1 MEAKAVCNN
10 NPERY
15 RNKRNGAF
23 ARLLLGCAALALCS
37 SGALAQ
43 DAAEAD
49 PAFALE
55 PDGTFRLSPIIVDSR
70 AQADDNANSI
80 VARELWVGGKVAT
93 SILDTPASVSVIT
106 EKEIEERNAKTVE
119 EVLEY
124 TPGIVTDYYG
134 TDDRNDYYL
143 VRGFQ
148 ASTYRDGLTLGTMRG
163 VREEP
168 YAYQRVEVLKGA
180 NSTLFGASDPGG
192 SINFVTK
199 TPLFE
204 TFGSGYLQ
212 IGNQDH
218 YELGFDVGNIIN
230 ETGTAAFR
238 VTGKAQNAE
247 LEYDYS
253 KNDEAF
259 LMGGLSIAPT
269 DATTISFIVDYL
281 KRDGTPNSGG
291 YPMDREYDRS
301 LFFGQAGFND
311 QNVERTTATAMLK
324 HDFEGGLSVSA
335 NLRYSDLE
343 DDYGYVYL
351 SDNLGRVGDL
361 IPRYGISSDNT
372 AKETIGN
379 VIGQYD
385 ARFGVVD
392 SVTLFGAE
400 YRDASTTA
408 VSRWGQTD
416 ILDLNDP
423 NIHGRPGELAIYADD
438 DNDYTTKSLFFQQN
452 LSFYDRAIVTFGAR
466 QDWMDLRSDGL
477 YSSDSDDFS
486 ESSIRAAFTYKIT
499 DEVSAYASYVES
511 VAPPQIGVSPER
523 GEQYEVGVKYEP
535 AGYNA
540 LITAAIF
547 DLTRKDLTIPVV
559 QPGGEILREVVGKM
573 RSRGFEIEGKAELF
587 DNFNLVA
594 GYSYLDTEIEEG
606 AVNYGGS
613 LVSLNGNQFASVP
626 KNMAS
631 IWGYYT
637 IPSAGA
643 RGDISLGLGA
653 RYIGSYYFNEQN
665 NNGKSDAATIFDAA
679 LAYSVTESAQLTL
692 NVSNLFDEQHVVGR
706 GTADYYNPGRTI
718 VGGLNYTW

>member
-1 MEAKAVCNN
+1 METRTETEINRRRGSARGGV
-10 NPERY
+10 R
-15 RNKRNGAF
+15 
-23 ARLLLGCAALALCS
+23 ARLLIGCAALALAPWGAQAQEAS
-37 SGALAQ
+37 DEAADFELESG
-43 DAAEAD
+43 E
-49 PAFALE
+49 
-55 PDGTFRLSPIIVDSR
+55 TFRLSPIIVNAR
-70 AQADDNANSI
+70 AEADDDANSI

-93 SILDTPASVSVIT
+93 SILDTPASVAVIT

-124 TPGIVTDYYG
+124 TPGINTDYYG

-199 TPLFE
+199 TPTFE
-204 TFGSGYLQ
+204 KFGSGYLQ
-212 IGNQDH
+212 VGNQDH
-218 YELGFDVGNIIN
+218 YELGFDVGNVLN
-230 ETGTAAFR
+230 AAGTAAFR
-238 VTGKAQNAE
+238 VTGKAQDAK
-247 LEYDYS
+247 LEYDHS
-253 KNDEAF
+253 KNDAAF
-259 LMGGLSIAPT
+259 LMGGLSFAPT

-291 YPMDREYDRS
+291 YPMDKEYDRS
-301 LFFGQAGFND
+301 RFFGQTGFNY
-311 QNVERTTATAMLK
+311 QNVERTTATAMIQ

-335 NLRYSDLE
+335 NLRYSDLK

-351 SDNLGRVGDL
+351 ADSLSRVGDL

-379 VIGQYD
+379 IIGQYD

-408 VSRWGQTD
+408 VSRYGQTD
-416 ILDLNDP
+416 VLDLRNP
-423 NIHGRPGELAIYADD
+423 NIHGRPGQLAVYADD

-466 QDWMDLRSDGL
+466 QDWMDLKSDGL

-499 DEVSAYASYVES
+499 DEISAYASYVES

-559 QPGGEILREVVGKM
+559 QPDGNILRDVVGEM
-573 RSRGFEIEGKAELF
+573 RSRGIEIEGKAELF
-587 DNFNLVA
+587 DNFNLIA

-606 AVNYGGS
+606 AVNYGGN
-613 LVSLNGNQFASVP
+613 LISLNGNQFASVP

-637 IPSAGA
+637 IPGAGA

-653 RYIGSYYFNEQN
+653 RYTGSYYFNEQN
-665 NNGKSDAATIFDAA
+665 SSGKSQSATLVDAA
-679 LAYSVTESAQLTL
+679 LGYAVTENAQLSL
-692 NVSNLFDEQHVVGR
+692 NISNLFDEQHVVGR
-706 GTADYYNPGRTI
+706 GTADYYNPARTI
-718 VGGLNYTW
+718 MAGLNYTW

>member
-1 MEAKAVCNN
+1 MNARPATATENH
-10 NPERY
+10 
-15 RNKRNGAF
+15 RNLRGGM
-23 ARLLLGCAALALCS
+23 ARLLLGSAALALS
-37 SGALAQ
+37 AAGALAQ
-43 DAAEAD
+43 DAAEPD

-55 PDGTFRLSPIIVDSR
+55 TDGTFRLSPIIVNTR
-70 AQADDNANSI
+70 VEADDDANSI

-106 EKEIEERNAKTVE
+106 QREIEQRNAKTVE
-119 EVLEY
+119 QVLQY

-148 ASTYRDGLTLGTMRG
+148 ASTYRDGLTLGSMRG

-192 SINFVTK
+192 SVNYVTK
-199 TPLFE
+199 TPTFE
-204 TFGSGYLQ
+204 KFGTGYLQ

-218 YELGFDVGNIIN
+218 YELGFDVGNVLN
-230 ETGTAAFR
+230 AAGTAAFR
-238 VTGKAQNAE
+238 VTGKAQDAK
-247 LEYDYS
+247 LEYDHS

-259 LMGGLSIAPT
+259 LMGGLSFAPT

-291 YPMDREYDRS
+291 YPMDRDYNRS
-301 LFFGQAGFND
+301 RFFGQTGFNY
-311 QNVERTTATAMLK
+311 QNVERTTATAMIQ

-335 NLRYSDLE
+335 NLRYSDLK

-351 SDNLGRVGDL
+351 SDYLGRVGNF
-361 IPRYGISSDNT
+361 IPRYGLSSDST

-408 VSRWGQTD
+408 VSRWGATD
-416 ILDLNDP
+416 ILDIRNP
-423 NIHGRPGELAIYADD
+423 NIHGRPGELAIYADN

-452 LSFYDRAIVTFGAR
+452 LSFYDRAILTFGAR
-466 QDWMDLRSDGL
+466 QDWMDLSSDGL

-499 DEVSAYASYVES
+499 NEISAYASYVES

-540 LITAAIF
+540 LITAAFF

-573 RSRGFEIEGKAELF
+573 RSRGFEIEGKAQIF
-587 DNFNLVA
+587 DNFDVVA

-606 AVNYGGS
+606 AVNYGGE
-613 LVSLNGNQFASVP
+613 LISLNGNQFASVP
-626 KNMAS
+626 ENMAS

-637 IPSAGA
+637 IPGAGA

-653 RYIGSYYFNEQN
+653 RYTGSYYFNEQN
-665 NNGKSDAATIFDAA
+665 STGKSDAATIFDLA
-679 LAYSVTESAQLTL
+679 LGYAITDTAKLTV

-706 GTADYYNPGRTI
+706 GTADYYNPARTI
-718 VGGLNYTW
+718 MAGLNYTW